1 MGTCDIEMSSEDKI
15 QLKVYITKK
24 TVDSFKQ
31 FLSRKWQTY
40 VRGLISLEVEQ
51 ALKRYISDGKGE
63 HTHSSS
69 ASEEASNFHTM
80 QGRKPKLT
88 YTKEELDKIR
98 HAIKVADA
106 YIDKKIKGL
115 KIEANEKEKVKAA
128 MLKEEIVGW
137 LVSSGKYEQKES
149 VKQVPISLLRQAIGV
164 IKEIKDK
171 RSISNQ
177 IEYLKIHKQ
186 IDQIGLSGKQYQF
199 LG

>member
-1 MGTCDIEMSSEDKI
+1 MSSEVKI
-15 QLKVYITKK
+15 QFKAYITKK

-31 FLSRKWQTY
+31 FLSQKWQTY
-40 VRGLISLEVEQ
+40 GRGLLSVEVEQ
-51 ALKRYISDGKGE
+51 ALKRYISEGDGE
-63 HTHSSS
+63 HTHSSG
-69 ASEEASNFHTM
+69 ASEEANNFHTM
-80 QGRKPKLT
+80 KGRKPKLN

-128 MLKEEIVGW
+128 MLKEEIVEW
-137 LVSSGKYEQKES
+137 LVSSGKYEQRES
-149 VKQVPISLLRQAIGV
+149 VKQVPISLLRQAIGA

-177 IEYLKIHKQ
+177 IEYLKIHNQ
-186 IDQIGLSGKQYQF
+186 IDQIGLSGKQYRF